1 MLPRWAAL
9 IPDFPGMKLAGLS
22 ARFFCAYLKAKV
34 NLGKLI
40 GDSCSTMLYQYR
52 LTGGLVEVVSK
63 HGDGILMC
71 VDSQDE
77 VLYIEES
84 DLTPHLEATNE
95 KIRTE
100 ERLTAELEAEG
111 VRPAKPT
118 TRETFPVDVR
128 ININTASARQIADAL
143 PGVGLKTA
151 RDIKDLQT
159 SMAGEKFQNLEQLKA
174 IKRIDWNEI
183 FKENLVRVE

>member
-1 MLPRWAAL
+1 
-9 IPDFPGMKLAGLS
+9 
-22 ARFFCAYLKAKV
+22 
-34 NLGKLI
+34 
-40 GDSCSTMLYQYR
+40 MLYQYK

-71 VDSQDE
+71 LDAQDE
-77 VLYIEES
+77 VLYIEE
-84 DLTPHLEATNE
+84 DLLTPHLEATNE

-100 ERLTAELEAEG
+100 ERLTAELESEG
-111 VRPAKPT
+111 VKPAKPT
-118 TRETFPVDVR
+118 TRETFPIDTR

-159 SMAGEKFQNLEQLKA
+159 SMHGEKFVKLEQLKA
-174 IKRIDWNEI
+174 IKRVDWDEI
-183 FKENLVRVE
+183 FGENLVRVE